1 MSHLIINGKITMNT
15 TTLNIFLAEVKN
27 TQSFWA
33 LQEKSGED
41 WVVLDSI
48 NFENTDVMPLWSTK
62 ELAQQHC
69 VDEWQ
74 DYLPTEISLS
84 DWLEFWLEDLGEDG
98 VIIGINWQEEVA
110 NSDDDSE
117 IKNEYLE
124 LDLAEFS
131 QSLAEI
137 EVL

>member
-1 MSHLIINGKITMNT
+1 MEIPMNT
-15 TTLNIFLAEVKN
+15 TALKTFIADVKN

-48 NFENTDVMPLWSTK
+48 NFEDTDVMPLWSTQ

-74 DYLPTEISLS
+74 DYLPTIITLS

-98 VIIGINWQEEVA
+98 VIVGINWQEEVVE
-110 NSDDDSE
+110 SGDDTKSE
-117 IKNEYLE
+117 NEYLE